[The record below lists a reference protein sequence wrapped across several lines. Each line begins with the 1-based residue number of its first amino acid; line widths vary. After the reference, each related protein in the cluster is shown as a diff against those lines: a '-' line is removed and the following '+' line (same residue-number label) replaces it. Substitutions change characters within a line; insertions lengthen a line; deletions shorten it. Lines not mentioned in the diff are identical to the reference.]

1 MLLWYANISIAVARP
16 WRNSQIRP
24 VNVPFE
30 ESGSP
35 CSAAEKG
42 FNDKR
47 EDRIYKRIM
56 TMKITVAE
64 EPAIASEQ

>member
-1 MLLWYANISIAVARP
+1 MAQQPNPTSECAIRRIWVAL
-16 WRNSQIRP
+16 QC
-24 VNVPFE
+24 
-30 ESGSP
+30 SG
-35 CSAAEKG
+35 EG